1 MKSNYGPAGETVQV
15 QWRTGVFVPIGGA
28 GSIERIVSEQAADD
42 LFLRLLARFS
52 RNGRNVSDTKGT
64 SYAPALF
71 AQEQEAVAANIRKE
85 AFADAMRRLFAADK
99 ILSLIHI

>member
-1 MKSNYGPAGETVQV
+1 M
-15 QWRTGVFVPIGGA
+15 
-28 GSIERIVSEQAADD
+28 
-42 LFLRLLARFS
+42 RLLARFS

-99 ILSLIHI
+99 IHVEGYGPPSNRHKRLAVGVPK